1 MNSMPT
7 LAMKRMSERREL
19 DTNVP
24 SDALRMLASAEHPAP
39 AEFIAR

>member
-7 LAMKRMSERREL
+7 LAMKRVSERMEL
-19 DTNVP
+19 NTNVP